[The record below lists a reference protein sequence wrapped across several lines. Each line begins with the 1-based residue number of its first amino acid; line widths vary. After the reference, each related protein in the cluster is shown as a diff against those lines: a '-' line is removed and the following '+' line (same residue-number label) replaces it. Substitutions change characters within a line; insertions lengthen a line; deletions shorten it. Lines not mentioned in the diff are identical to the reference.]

1 MVRLVVM
8 GLVRLVS
15 RLVMMGLVVDRFVS
29 LLIVDISNIAL
40 VAINVVLDS
49 LQATVG
55 KLDMVLSL
63 SVLAVALL
71 ALAKLGAV
79 VGVMDIVAI
88 LVVDR
93 VVMVLVA
100 VSSVVFAVVG
110 ACL

>member
-1 MVRLVVM
+1 MSQIFLLVVAM
-8 GLVRLVS
+8 SLVAFVPVS
-15 RLVMMGLVVDRFVS
+15 IMMMVSLGVVDISNVALVAINMVLHSLETAVGKMHMVASTSVLPVS
-29 LLIVDISNIAL
+29 LLIV
-40 VAINVVLDS
+40 
-49 LQATVG
+49 
-55 KLDMVLSL
+55 
-63 SVLAVALL
+63 
-71 ALAKLGAV
+71 AKLGAV